1 MESAS
6 RAVRSMNARR
16 ILGRTSVAVLAALV
30 AMPIAWPG
38 PVAAAGP
45 AIRQQAYSKASNTGS
60 GDNFGS
66 SVAISG
72 NTMVVGA
79 PYESSAA
86 KGINGSQ
93 TSNAADSSG
102 AAYVFVRSGTTWK
115 QLAYLKAS
123 NTNAADNFGFS
134 VAISGNTIIVGAPF
148 EDSAATGVNGNQAD
162 NSAMSAGA
170 AYVFVRSSTTWKQ
183 QAYLKASNAKASATF
198 GTDVAISGNLAVV
211 GAPAESSAATGVN
224 GNGADTSAPFAGA
237 AYVFA
242 RSSTTWSQQAYLKAS
257 NTDANDAFG
266 TVVDISG
273 STVVV
278 GAPTEASNA
287 TGVNAVGTD
296 NSANSA
302 GAAYVFT
309 GSAGVWTQQAYL
321 KASNTDIGDE
331 FGSSVAVSG
340 NEVLVGAI
348 GEASA
353 ATGVTG
359 NQADNTLTNSGAVY
373 AFSRSGSVW
382 TQQAYLKAS
391 NPGANDQFGSSL
403 AFSGATG
410 VVGAESEASKAVG
423 VNGNQADNSMAF
435 AGAAYVLVVSGG
447 SWHQQ
452 AYLKA
457 SNTNAND
464 SFGMAVAVSGDT
476 FVAGA
481 TGEASAAKGINGSQ
495 TSNAAPD
502 SGAAYVFFRS
512 PVTTKTTLAGP
523 SSVKAGLPLKLTGTV
538 SPAAAPGSVT
548 ITRSRLVGG
557 VWKVIGKTKVALV
570 GGKFVYTVKLTT
582 RGSWRFLAVYSGGAA
597 GGVTYASSKSA
608 TKGVVVK

>member
-1 MESAS
+1 
-6 RAVRSMNARR
+6 MNARR
-16 ILGRTSVAVLAALV
+16 ILGRTSVAVLAALMAV
-30 AMPIAWPG
+30 PIAWPG

-45 AIRQQAYSKASNTGS
+45 VTRQQAYAKASNTGS

-79 PYESSAA
+79 PYEASAA

-93 TSNAADSSG
+93 TSNAASDAG

-115 QLAYLKAS
+115 QQAYLKAS
-123 NTNAADNFGFS
+123 NTNAGDSFGFS

-148 EDSAATGVNGNQAD
+148 EDSAATGINGNQAD
-162 NSAMSAGA
+162 NSAQSAGA
-170 AYVFVRSSTTWKQ
+170 AYVFLRSGTTWKQ
-183 QAYLKASNAKASATF
+183 QAYLKASNTKADIAF

-224 GNGADTSAPFAGA
+224 GNQADTLAPFAGA
-237 AYVFA
+237 AYVFG
-242 RSSTTWSQQAYLKAS
+242 RSSTTWSQQAYVKAS
-257 NTDANDAFG
+257 NTDAGDQFG
-266 TVVDISG
+266 TVVAISG

-278 GAPTEASNA
+278 GAPGEASIA
-287 TGVNAVGTD
+287 TGVNPVGTD

-309 GSAGVWTQQAYL
+309 GSAGLWTQQAYLKASNTNTGDEFGSSIGVSGNEVVIGAIGESSAATGVNGNQSDNSLSNSGAVYAFSRTASVWTQQAYL
-321 KASNTDIGDE
+321 KASNT
-331 FGSSVAVSG
+331 
-340 NEVLVGAI
+340 
-348 GEASA
+348 
-353 ATGVTG
+353 
-359 NQADNTLTNSGAVY
+359 
-373 AFSRSGSVW
+373 
-382 TQQAYLKAS
+382 
-391 NPGANDQFGSSL
+391 GANDQFGSSL
-403 AFSGATG
+403 AFSGATA
-410 VVGAESEASKAVG
+410 VVGAESEASRAVG

-464 SFGMAVAVSGDT
+464 SFGIAVAVSGDT

-481 TGEASAAKGINGSQ
+481 TGEASVAKGINGSQ
-495 TSNAAPD
+495 KSNAAPD
-502 SGAAYVFFRS
+502 SGAAYVFLRS

-557 VWKVIGKTKVALV
+557 VWKVIGRTKVALV
-570 GGKFVYTVKLTT
+570 GGKFVYAVTLTT
-582 RGSWRFLAVYSGGAA
+582 RGSWRFVAAYSGGAA
-597 GGVTYASSKSA
+597 GGVTYASSRSA
-608 TKGVVVK
+608 TKGVVVQ